1 MSLRGSLVENYQNF
15 LRKEGDGMGSFVGT
29 YEYNLDS
36 KNRLVVPAPFKDL
49 IGNTFIVRA
58 KPGKFSHIDCF
69 FPENFESTVNA
80 EIEDYINKGLPADMA
95 AAMARTCS
103 TAVTVDA
110 HGRICIPSKI
120 LERAHIS
127 KESVFQGMG
136 DRFEIWDSKIHDEYN
151 DMLAAE
157 ADKLFDAQMAENQKR
172 YKYMSEGY
180 MLEIKNTG
188 IK

>member
-1 MSLRGSLVENYQNF
+1 
-15 LRKEGDGMGSFVGT
+15 MGSFVGT

-36 KNRLVVPAPFKDL
+36 KNRLVVPPLFKEL

-58 KPGKFSHIDCF
+58 KPGKFSHSDCF
-69 FPENFESTVNA
+69 FPANFESTVNA

-136 DRFEIWDSKIHDEYN
+136 DRFEMVFLDRLDFGCRSFGHCFRAHSFLPPWVFLDSWY
-151 DMLAAE
+151 
-157 ADKLFDAQMAENQKR
+157 
-172 YKYMSEGY
+172 
-180 MLEIKNTG
+180 
-188 IK
+188 

>member
-1 MSLRGSLVENYQNF
+1 
-15 LRKEGDGMGSFVGT
+15 MGSFIGT

-36 KNRLVVPAPFKDL
+36 KNRLVVPAQFKEL
-49 IGNTFIVRA
+49 VGNTFIVRA

-69 FPENFESTVNA
+69 FPDKFEETVNA
-80 EIEDYINKGLPADMA
+80 EIDSYIQKGLPADMA

-103 TAVTVDA
+103 SAVTVDA
-110 HGRICIPSKI
+110 HGRICIPAKI
-120 LERAHIS
+120 LERAHIG

-136 DRFEIWDSKIHDEYN
+136 DRFEIWNSKIHDEYN

-157 ADKLFDAQMAENQKR
+157 ADRLFEAQMAENQKR
-172 YKYMSEGY
+172 YEYMSEGY
-180 MLEIKNTG
+180 MLDIKNTG